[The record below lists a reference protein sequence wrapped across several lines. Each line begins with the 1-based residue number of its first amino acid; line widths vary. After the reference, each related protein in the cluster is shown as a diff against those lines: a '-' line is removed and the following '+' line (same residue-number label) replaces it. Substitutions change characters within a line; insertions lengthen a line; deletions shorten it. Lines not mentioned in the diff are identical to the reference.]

1 MDTSLHYLTMANQM
15 LIQKR
20 LLERVKASG
29 LTLGQPKV
37 LDYLK
42 DHDGASQK
50 EIAAGCLIEAGSLT
64 SILNRMEEKNLIER
78 RMLNGNR
85 RTFHIFMTESGK
97 KARNWLRKF
106 SGKLKRLPGKI
117 FRRKKQKLLWR
128 FIIKFIRTCLRQAV
142 NIQGKREVTNE
153 QTKKICDFSDRA
165 FCELARCQPDHE
177 SKSWNI
183 ANFIDSICT
192 ESQLSVYTWK
202 LYNIFQYISDL
213 AAAFD
218 PAQKLQ
224 AGTRITDSG
233 FHHLRIFY

>member
-50 EIAAGCLIEAGSLT
+50 EIAAGCFIEAGSLT
-64 SILNRMEEKNLIER
+64 SILNRMEEKGLIER

-97 KARNWLRKF
+97 KNQKLVEAAFEKIEETAF
-106 SGKLKRLPGKI
+106 SGISEEEQKRFMQTFEKI
-117 FRRKKQKLLWR
+117 YKNLNAK
-128 FIIKFIRTCLRQAV
+128 
-142 NIQGKREVTNE
+142 
-153 QTKKICDFSDRA
+153 
-165 FCELARCQPDHE
+165 
-177 SKSWNI
+177 
-183 ANFIDSICT
+183 
-192 ESQLSVYTWK
+192 
-202 LYNIFQYISDL
+202 
-213 AAAFD
+213 
-218 PAQKLQ
+218 
-224 AGTRITDSG
+224 
-233 FHHLRIFY
+233 